1 MVNMGERRPGVGP
14 GLVDQRDQLSV
25 NVAAGQSGQSQ
36 AQPLTPPSSP
46 ESGKKIN
53 SIQIFTSLFTLYTHH
68 HFQLKYLN

>member
-46 ESGKKIN
+46 ESGIRK
-53 SIQIFTSLFTLYTHH
+53 
-68 HFQLKYLN
+68 

>member
-46 ESGKKIN
+46 ESGKNLIPFK
-53 SIQIFTSLFTLYTHH
+53 SLHPYLLYT
-68 HFQLKYLN
+68 FLIIFNTNI

>member
-46 ESGKKIN
+46 ESGKKN
-53 SIQIFTSLFTLYTHH
+53 
-68 HFQLKYLN
+68 